1 MKKLISL
8 IAVLVI
14 MSGCNLPQV
23 EENNNLEEA
32 TNIEQI
38 EGDTKTLENVPVG
51 DKDSIYQVALSPEE
65 TLETDNSL
73 TPEQTMS
80 INQTDLPQTGEKIA
94 TMVTSMGTVKI
105 RLFEKQ
111 VPKTV
116 ENFIGLAEKG
126 YYDGVIFH
134 RVIPDFM
141 IQGGDPTGTGMG
153 GESFWGGK
161 FEDEFVPELNNI
173 YGALSMANAGPGT
186 NGSQFFIVQNQD
198 GTAWLD
204 GKHSV
209 FGQVFEGM
217 DIVNAIA
224 TVERNPSDKPLE
236 DITINS
242 VLIETQA

>member
-1 MKKLISL
+1 MKKLISF
-8 IAVLVI
+8 IAVLVV
-14 MSGCNLPQV
+14 MSGCDLPAV
-23 EENNNLEEA
+23 EEKTPLEETTNNVNQTEPIDVDNNNVESQTGTQLEDTSLNE
-32 TNIEQI
+32 EQI
-38 EGDTKTLENVPVG
+38 MTF
-51 DKDSIYQVALSPEE
+51 
-65 TLETDNSL
+65 
-73 TPEQTMS
+73 
-80 INQTDLPQTGEKIA
+80 NQTDLPQTGEKIA

-186 NGSQFFIVQNQD
+186 NGSQFFVVQNQD

-242 VLIETQA
+242 VAIETQA